1 MDELC
6 CIICDEILNDGIIYM
21 NCDCKSSAYHK
32 KCLNEWLDKS
42 ISCPT
47 CRKIYPNK
55 NVTDNDNDDNDSNN
69 DNDNDNDNNGH
80 MNELE
85 AALFYD
91 SIRRYRLF

>member
-21 NCDCKSSAYHK
+21 NCDCKSSAYHN
-32 KCLNEWLDKS
+32 KCINDWLDKS
-42 ISCPT
+42 ITCPT

-55 NVTDNDNDDNDSNN
+55 LVVDNDDTDSNN
-69 DNDNDNDNNGH
+69 DDMDSDNDNNIH